1 MHYSTY
7 FLIFLV
13 LISML
18 SQAICTELASK
29 EEEQGINKFN
39 EGISSFSREFYQQ
52 SAATTSGNIII
63 SPFSVAMALSLLSQ
77 ATNGT
82 TFDELRAG
90 LHLNMDKVA
99 IADQF
104 HQYYRLVEKSA
115 GQSKLIVANQIFVQ
129 QGIPLNT
136 DFQEVATKQFFS
148 GVEPV
153 DFVRNIDT
161 AKTINDYVKQKTI
174 EKIQEFVTPEMFD
187 ESTRLFSVNTIYLKS
202 KWAKPFNKGETFKGD
217 FYINENEKVIVDFM
231 FTKCKCP
238 MAILD
243 DLDSTALSLPYAN
256 SSLSFVIVLPNNRTG
271 LQALES
277 QLANYDLSRINYSVS
292 KYGPFV
298 IIPKFKI
305 ESKFNLNEILK
316 KMGMRSMF
324 GRNAD
329 LGGLFNPPFG
339 KNLYVADVLH
349 KAIIEI
355 NEMSTEVAAATGV
368 RSILTSSA
376 IRYFSAAHPFVYFIW
391 DNETKTSLFSGRVT
405 NLPPST

>member
-1 MHYSTY
+1 
-7 FLIFLV
+7 
-13 LISML
+13 ML

-277 QLANYDLSRINYSVS
+277 QLANYDLSRINYS
-292 KYGPFV
+292 
-298 IIPKFKI
+298 
-305 ESKFNLNEILK
+305 
-316 KMGMRSMF
+316 MGMRSMF